1 MQQIASFPPLS
12 SPEPPSTTD
21 GIDPKEVHMTSNLK
35 KAITDSWHAAWD
47 KGDVSVFDQLTATNY
62 QRRSARSATTTGLDA
77 IKTDILAIRAAFPD
91 LSTTVDHIVVDGD
104 ERDCKVAVY
113 WHSTGTFTEPLGD
126 VPPTGAEVVTTGSNL
141 LTFDAG
147 KIVYEEATWDASAL
161 LADLGLKSLGS
172 AFDQDVDSISDNL
185 DGEPTKEALKAFNRQ
200 FITGVTVVTT
210 MDTDGKPRG
219 LAVNSYNS
227 VSLEPPLVMVCVQKT
242 SSTYPSLFA
251 SSHMGINILGCNQRD
266 TLRTFA
272 SKNADKFAELDWH
285 QGPHGSPLLDGSSAA
300 IEVEIKERFQALT
313 HTIFVGRV
321 RTSESTDNDPII
333 YKAGQFFESHDLT
346 PLT

>member
-1 MQQIASFPPLS
+1 MNHI
-12 SPEPPSTTD
+12 
-21 GIDPKEVHMTSNLK
+21 LK
-35 KAITDSWHAAWD
+35 KTIVNSWHAAWD
-47 KGDVSVFDQLTATNY
+47 NGDVSVFDQLTADNY
-62 QRRSARSATTTGLDA
+62 RRRNARSSTTTGLDA
-77 IKTDILAIRAAFPD
+77 IKSDILAIRSAFPD
-91 LSTTVDHIVVDGD
+91 LTTTVDHIVVDGD

-126 VPPTGAEVVTTGSNL
+126 VPPTGTEVVTAGSNL

-147 KIVYEEATWDASAL
+147 RVVFEEATWDAGAL

-172 AFDQDVDSISDNL
+172 AFDQDSDSVSDNL

-210 MDTDGKPRG
+210 MDAEGKPRG

-242 SSTYPSLFA
+242 SSTYPALFA
-251 SSHMGINILGCNQRD
+251 SGHMGINILGCNQRD

-272 SKNADKFAELDWH
+272 SKAPDKFADLEWH
-285 QGPHGSPLLDGSSAA
+285 AGPNGSPLLDGSAAA

-333 YKAGQFFESHDLT
+333 YKAGRFYESHDLT
-346 PLT
+346 PLD